1 MFEFDFM
8 RNAFMAGVVVSV
20 LCPIIGLFIVLRRN
34 SMIGDT
40 LSHSSFAG
48 VAIGL
53 VFGVNPII
61 SAFLF
66 TTICAVIIEFLRGY
80 YKKICW
86 TSYVNSLN
94 LKFRYSN
101 NFN

>member
-53 VFGVNPII
+53 VLG
-61 SAFLF
+61 
-66 TTICAVIIEFLRGY
+66 
-80 YKKICW
+80 
-86 TSYVNSLN
+86 
-94 LKFRYSN
+94 
-101 NFN
+101 